1 MTSGGSN
8 LSLVNGVSMEWGHE
22 SIDPK
27 KSGTEASDCVSKN
40 KFNWKLLLVRQV
52 TIHITTSFIK
62 YYYFISAVFHACKVV
77 S

>member
-1 MTSGGSN
+1 MR
-8 LSLVNGVSMEWGHE
+8 HE

-27 KSGTEASDCVSKN
+27 KSDTEASDCVSEN

-52 TIHITTSFIK
+52 TIHITTSFII
-62 YYYFISAVFHACKVV
+62 YYYFISAVFHASKVV